1 VKKQIPSNHAVA
13 KQPRDM
19 SRSHSS
25 SIGSALLGLVLLLS
39 TALLT
44 PVCAQVGGRDP
55 SFSIGQVLN
64 GSAAATVHAVAQT
77 SSGLIIAGDF
87 TTVRGISKGRIAR
100 LTISGSLDQTFA
112 AGEGA
117 NAPIRA
123 LVVQSDGKLLVGGE
137 FTTFDGVARNR
148 IARLNSNGTLDT
160 TFNPGSG
167 LNGTVHCLALSSYF
181 TGGVIVGGEFTTA
194 NNVSRNRIA
203 KFSTT
208 TGAHDTSFNPGTGVN
223 GPVYAVLPDPSWF
236 YNGIYV
242 GGDFTSF
249 NGSARGRLARVSD
262 SGQLASFNTG
272 TGFDGPVYTL
282 SGEGSSYYSSTTGIL
297 VGGDFNAFDGIA
309 RSKLARLSV
318 SPWSTSSVLDQFFKV
333 WLDGAV
339 RAISVSSASSSSLRV
354 VIGGDFQI
362 ADGASRS
369 RVARLTIT
377 GSGFSYPSSGAAASV
392 DAFFDQ
398 GLAVNAPVRAIA
410 MVGDTR
416 VFIGGGM
423 TSIGGTAA
431 GPVARLYGDYGSS
444 RPGSPTAFAA
454 QSLSTTQVA
463 VEWAGATNASGYNIE
478 TSPNGGATWIQA
490 TTATS
495 SPRVVSGLAPG
506 TLHSFRIQSTNYN
519 GSSAFAVPVSATTA
533 LVEWSG
539 PGSVDGVP
547 GAPNSTVQAVALQP
561 DGKILIA
568 GSFTSVGG
576 VSRNRVA
583 RMNTDMTLDTTFN
596 PGTGPNSTVDDLC
609 LQTNGKILIVGSFS
623 QYAGVDRKYVAR
635 LNADGSLDTSF
646 DVGIGP
652 DSSVECIAMLPN
664 GRILVGGWFS
674 TFNGYSQDYV
684 ARLNTNGS
692 LDLTFRTT
700 PSSVVYDID
709 VLPDS
714 RFYIAGGFSTV
725 NGLARSGVARLLSN
739 GEVDTSFS
747 PGSGGTSVYAISRAV
762 SGHVVLGGTFSSFAG
777 SGAKYVARLDS
788 AGAVDTSFAMV
799 DAPNNSVET
808 VAIDGSGRILLGG
821 NFTKLGNQF
830 QFRIARILANGAVD
844 PSFKGGAGASSAVY
858 SIAVQP
864 DSRILL
870 GGAFTTIGASQ
881 RNYFAR
887 VLGGDTATPL
897 IVTDTMPSAIAG
909 QSYST
914 SFVGVGGVTPYSW
927 QITSGSA
934 PQGLVLSSSGTLSGI
949 PSEAVAST
957 FVVTLTG
964 ADGAKVEKSF
974 SLASVDVPSGL
985 KVIQARYGA
994 GATFVDVTS
1003 VIAARVSGAS
1013 ASVSVSNSAFGGDPA
1028 PGQTKTL
1035 WVTYQNS
1042 TGRYVVSAGEG
1053 TTLTFPTVTASRT
1066 AITFDEWR
1074 STKFSSLQMFRQSV
1088 SGATSDPDGDGLS
1101 NLLES
1106 AFGGDPLAPDAF
1118 RIAPFYNIGTASQIR
1133 FTCDAYQSDLTYTVQ
1148 VTGDVTNEN
1157 AWESLARS
1165 VAGGPTQ
1172 VLRADVS
1179 VQDSAVGVRSVTV
1192 THARAPSDSA
1202 LFYRVRV
1209 QGP

>member
-1 VKKQIPSNHAVA
+1 
-13 KQPRDM
+13 M

-25 SIGSALLGLVLLLS
+25 NIGSALLSLVLLLS
-39 TALLT
+39 PALLT
-44 PVCAQVGGRDP
+44 PVCAQVGGRDS
-55 SFSIGQVLN
+55 SFSIGQALN
-64 GSAAATVHAVAQT
+64 GITAANVHAIAQT
-77 SSGLIIAGDF
+77 SSGFIVVGDF
-87 TTVRGISKGRIAR
+87 TTIGGISRGRIAR
-100 LTISGSLDQTFA
+100 LSSSGALDQTFA

-117 NAPIRA
+117 DAPIRA
-123 LVVQSDGKLLVGGE
+123 LVVQSDGKILVGGE

-148 IARLNSNGTLDT
+148 IARLNSNGTLDA

-167 LNGTVHCLALSSYF
+167 LNGTVHCMALSTYF

-194 NNVSRNRIA
+194 NNVLRNRIA
-203 KFSTT
+203 KFSAT
-208 TGAHDTSFNPGTGVN
+208 TGAHDTSFNPGTGAN
-223 GPVYAVLPDPSWF
+223 GPVYAVLPDPSRY
-236 YNGIYV
+236 YNGIYI

-272 TGFDGPVYTL
+272 SGFDGPVYAL
-282 SGEGSSYYSSTTGIL
+282 SGEGSSYSSNAGIF

-309 RSKLARLSV
+309 RSKLARLSIL
-318 SPWSTSSVLDQFFKV
+318 SFSSSSALDQYFKV
-333 WLDGAV
+333 WFDGAV
-339 RAISVSSASSSSLRV
+339 RSIAVASTSSSTLRV
-354 VIGGDFQI
+354 LIAGDFQT
-362 ADGASRS
+362 ADGSSRS
-369 RVARLTIT
+369 RVARLTIAV
-377 GSGFSYPSSGAAASV
+377 SSYGFPSSSAAASV
-392 DAFFDQ
+392 DSSFNQ
-398 GLAVNAPVRAIA
+398 GQSVDSSVRCVISTS
-410 MVGDTR
+410 DTR
-416 VFIGGGM
+416 AVIGGSM
-423 TSIGGTAA
+423 TNIGGSAS
-431 GPVARLYGDYGSS
+431 GPAARLYGDFGSNL
-444 RPGSPTAFAA
+444 PTTPTTFAVQA
-454 QSLSTTQVA
+454 LSSTQVA

-478 TSPNGGATWIQA
+478 TSPDGGATWTQA

-495 SPRVVSGLAPG
+495 SPRVVSGLAPS
-506 TLHSFRIQSTNYN
+506 TSHSFRIQSTNYN
-519 GSSAFAVPVSATTA
+519 GSSGFAVPVSATTA
-533 LVEWSG
+533 IAEWGG

-547 GAPNSTVQAVALQP
+547 GAPNSTVQAAALQP

-583 RMNTDMTLDTTFN
+583 RLNTDMTLDTTFN

-609 LQTNGKILIVGSFS
+609 LQTNGQILIVGSFS

-652 DSSVECIAMLPN
+652 NSAVECAAMLPD

-674 TFNGYSQDYV
+674 TFGGYSQDYI
-684 ARLNTNGS
+684 ALLNTNGS

-700 PSSVVYDID
+700 ANSVVYDID
-709 VLPDS
+709 VLSDS
-714 RFYIAGGFSTV
+714 RFYIAGSFSTV
-725 NGLARSGVARLLSN
+725 NGLARSGVARMLSN

-747 PGSGGTSVYAISRAV
+747 PGSGGTSVYAISHTD

-777 SGAKYVARLDS
+777 SGARYVARLDS
-788 AGAVDTSFAMV
+788 TGAVDTSFAMV

-808 VAIDGSGRILLGG
+808 VAIDGSGRMLVGG
-821 NFTKLGNQF
+821 SFTKLGNQF
-830 QFRIARILANGAVD
+830 QFRIARILSNGAID

-858 SIAVQP
+858 SIVVQP

-887 VLGGDTATPL
+887 ALGGDTATPL
-897 IVTDTMPSAIAG
+897 IVTDAVPSAIAG

-914 SFVGVGGVTPYSW
+914 TFVGVGGVNPYSW
-927 QITSGSA
+927 QITSGNA

-949 PSEAVAST
+949 RSEAVATS

-964 ADGAKVEKSF
+964 ADGAKVEKNF
-974 SLASVDVPSGL
+974 TLASIDVPSGL

-994 GATFVDVTS
+994 GAMFVGVTS
-1003 VIAARVSGAS
+1003 VIAANISGPS
-1013 ASVSVSNSAFGGDPA
+1013 ASMSVSNSAFGGDPA
-1028 PGQTKTL
+1028 PGQVKTL

-1053 TTLTFPTVTASRT
+1053 TTLTFPTVTALRVVT
-1066 AITFDEWR
+1066 TFDEWR
-1074 STKFSSLQMFRQSV
+1074 STKFSSLQMFKQSV

-1106 AFGGDPLAPDAF
+1106 AFGGDPLVPDIV
-1118 RIAPFYNIGTASQIR
+1118 RIAPIYNVGAASQIR

-1148 VTGDVTNEN
+1148 VTRDVTNEN
-1157 AWESLARS
+1157 TWESLARS
-1165 VAGGPTQ
+1165 LAGGPTQ
-1172 VLRADVS
+1172 ALRADVS
-1179 VQDSAVGVRSVTV
+1179 VQDSSVGVRSVTV
-1192 THARAPSDSA
+1192 THALAPSDSA